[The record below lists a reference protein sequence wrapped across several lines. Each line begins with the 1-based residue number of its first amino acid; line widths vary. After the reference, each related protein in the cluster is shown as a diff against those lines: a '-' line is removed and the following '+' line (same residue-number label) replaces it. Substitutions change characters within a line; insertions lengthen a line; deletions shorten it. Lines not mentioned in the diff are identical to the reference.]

1 MAPSAILLSLWAIF
15 GLLASHCKATDYVL
29 YSNPTTKLLS
39 GQSLSYDMTRHGIPG
54 PASLVMQEDCNL
66 VSYYK
71 GEVVWASN
79 TTGKALWC
87 YLYVDELY
95 HRAEIIGVPTES
107 SGLPYKYNLL
117 VWSNDGFIF
126 GGDSVFIL
134 QWNGVLGLYGPS
146 IWSSPN
152 EGEIANSSISS
163 EETTDYVIYSYSVL
177 PIGLIA
183 KYKNFQL
190 VLEDSCNLVLSR
202 TDTGKVLWQS
212 HKFSGSHDCFV
223 TLDGNGELFV
233 THGNREILWRSE
245 TRSKNYG
252 IYVLALRK
260 DARLVI
266 YGPQAWSSTM
276 PRKHI
281 SSW

>member
-1 MAPSAILLSLWAIF
+1 
-15 GLLASHCKATDYVL
+15 
-29 YSNPTTKLLS
+29 
-39 GQSLSYDMTRHGIPG
+39 MTRHGIPG

-66 VSYYK
+66 VSYFK
-71 GEVVWASN
+71 GEVVWATNITDISLLCYLRVDN
-79 TTGKALWC
+79 HGKIEIIALWIP
-87 YLYVDELY
+87 YGGYV
-95 HRAEIIGVPTES
+95 A
-107 SGLPYKYNLL
+107 
-117 VWSNDGFIF
+117 WSTPSKTSVY
-126 GGDSVFIL
+126 GDYVFIL
-134 QWNGVLGLYGPS
+134 QWNGGLGIFGPS

-152 EGEIANSSISS
+152 EAEIANSSISA
-163 EETTDYVIYSYSVL
+163 EETTDYVIYSYSL
-177 PIGLIA
+177 LSIGLIA

-212 HKFSGSHDCFV
+212 HKFSGSHDCVV

-252 IYVLALRK
+252 IYALALRK

-266 YGPQAWSSTM
+266 YGPQVWNTK
-276 PRKHI
+276 PF
-281 SSW
+281 W